1 MGAAAPAWYG
11 RVAGVARAH
20 PQGLDVLL
28 AVLVTVHE
36 FTSLVQP
43 LPVLAAA
50 GLLVAMVTLSW
61 RRRAPLAVL
70 AVTAGVSLS
79 YEAAGYE
86 AIRPLPF
93 AILIALATVSA
104 RLSPTVSGSAAAA
117 LAAGAVTAAVAAPG
131 EVDGDAL
138 VDQLIAGVAAWTA
151 GIGVRLNRSR
161 TALLEDRAVQ
171 AVREQ
176 AVHTRLAVELER
188 ARIAR
193 ELHDIVA
200 HHVSVIVALAGST
213 RRVLDRDP
221 GYAATA
227 LGSIEAIG
235 REALTELRRLLSVL
249 RTDHPDRD
257 HAPQPG
263 LGEMPALVAQIE
275 RAQLPVEL
283 AILGSPRTLPPG
295 VELNAYRIVQ
305 ESLTNTLKH
314 AGPTRARVVMDYRAD
329 TLELRISDQGRGA
342 AATPS
347 TGGHGLVGMRE
358 RVALLGGRLTAG
370 PGPRGGFQ
378 VTAVLPVE
386 SVP

>member
-1 MGAAAPAWYG
+1 
-11 RVAGVARAH
+11 
-20 PQGLDVLL
+20 VLL

-36 FTSLVQP
+36 FTALRHP
-43 LPVLAAA
+43 LPRLAGM
-50 GLLVAMVTLSW
+50 GLLVATLSLSW
-61 RRRAPLAVL
+61 RRRTPLTVL
-70 AVTAGVSLS
+70 ALTAAVCLS

-86 AIRPLPF
+86 AIRALPF
-93 AILIALATVSA
+93 AVLIMVATVSA

-117 LAAGAVTAAVAAPG
+117 LAVGAVTAAVTQPG
-131 EVDGDAL
+131 ELDDDEL
-138 VDQLIAGVAAWTA
+138 IDQLIALAAAWMA
-151 GIGVRLNRSR
+151 GIGVRLNRVR
-161 TALLEDRAVQ
+161 TALLEEKAVQ
-171 AVREQ
+171 LVREQ

-200 HHVSVIVALAGST
+200 HHVSVIVAQAGST
-213 RRVLDRDP
+213 RRVLDRHP
-221 GYAATA
+221 ELAATA
-227 LGSIEAIG
+227 LGSIEAVG

-249 RTDHPDRD
+249 RTDHHGRD

-283 AILGSPRTLPPG
+283 AILGRPRRLPPG

-314 AGPTRARVVMDYRAD
+314 AGPTRARVVMDYGAD
-329 TLELRISDQGRGA
+329 TLELRISDEGRGA
-342 AATPS
+342 PASPS

-358 RVALLGGRLTAG
+358 RVALLGGKLTAG

-386 SVP
+386 GGA